1 MSPPPAPG
9 PLPVAGDFRVGQRA
23 AFAKTLTEADL
34 ALFVA
39 VTGDVNPLHVD
50 EEFARRS
57 FFGSRIAHGLLA
69 GALVSTV
76 IGTRLPGTG
85 AIYRAQSF
93 RFRKPSR
100 VGDTLTAEV
109 EVREVDAARGE
120 LVLSTTVTNQRGE
133 TVIEGE
139 ATVALLRAL
148 RDPA

>member
-1 MSPPPAPG
+1 MSAPPAPG
-9 PLPVAGDFRVGQRA
+9 PLPVAADFRVGQRA
-23 AFAKTLTEADL
+23 SFSKTLTEADV

-50 EEFARRS
+50 EEFAGRT
-57 FFGSRIAHGLLA
+57 FFGGRIVHGLLA

-93 RFRKPSR
+93 RFRRPVR

-120 LVLSTTVTNQRGE
+120 LALATWITNQRGE
-133 TVIEGE
+133 TVIDGE
-139 ATVALLRAL
+139 ATVVLLRGL
-148 RDPA
+148 REPS